1 MWALLFFNNSTI
13 NTLSKAF
20 ARRRVF
26 SGPGQMLFFRQFLY
40 PFILFLFRFY
50 VFFWSANR
58 HCNNYYA
65 LEQLSHNL
73 TNSTR
78 IICSKYTFI
87 TRGFRLVVTSQLSK
101 NHPQNYKEHFASD
114 TSRELKLSLLYLYI
128 PTEANF
134 DSSNVTLKTLFDLLL
149 MLKLSKNHP

>member
-1 MWALLFFNNSTI
+1 
-13 NTLSKAF
+13 
-20 ARRRVF
+20 
-26 SGPGQMLFFRQFLY
+26 MLFFRQFLY

-50 VFFWSANR
+50 VFFWSARNCTLKLP

-87 TRGFRLVVTSQLSK
+87 TPSWKSVKRGFSLVVTSQLSK